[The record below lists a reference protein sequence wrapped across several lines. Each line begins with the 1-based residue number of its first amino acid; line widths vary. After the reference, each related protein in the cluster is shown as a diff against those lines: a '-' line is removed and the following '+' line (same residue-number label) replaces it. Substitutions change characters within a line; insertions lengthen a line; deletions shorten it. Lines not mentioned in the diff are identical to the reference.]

1 MSKLEITDLEIK
13 YRTDDGVNHAVN
25 GVSLQ
30 LEKNETLGLVGESG
44 SGKTTVAEAILGIL
58 PKNAK
63 ITNGSIVYDGTDLT
77 ELSEK
82 EFREFRWNHI
92 SMIPQSSM
100 NALDP
105 VYRVGDQI
113 VEIIRAHEDVSKRDA
128 RDRAATLFET
138 VGIATDRLEDYPHQ
152 LSGGMK
158 QRAMIALSLAL
169 DPEIVLADEPTT
181 ALDVIIQKR
190 ILDRIKEIQRE
201 RDMAMLLITHDVS
214 VVAETCDKI
223 AVFYAG
229 NLVEYADADSI
240 INDPSHP
247 YTLGLRNAFPSL
259 SAESDLISIP
269 GVPPDMSEYN
279 EQCQFAN
286 RCPFA
291 IEECYERDPAIERV
305 GDGHYAS
312 CHRSDEADKLR
323 KRAARPE
330 TWKQIGV
337 NNDD

>member
-13 YRTDDGVNHAVN
+13 YRTEEGVNHAVN
-25 GVSLQ
+25 GVSLE
-30 LEKNETLGLVGESG
+30 LEENETLGLVGESG

-58 PKNAK
+58 PSNAK

-82 EFREFRWNHI
+82 ELREYRWAHI

-105 VYRVGDQI
+105 VYRVGTQI
-113 VEIIRAHEDVSKRDA
+113 VEIIRAHENVSKREA
-128 RDRAATLFET
+128 RDRAADLFET
-138 VGIATDRLEDYPHQ
+138 VGIGSDRLDDYPHQ

-169 DPEIVLADEPTT
+169 DPKIVLADEPTT

-190 ILDRIKEIQRE
+190 ILGRIKEIQRS

-229 NLVEYADADSI
+229 NLVEFADAESV
-240 INDPSHP
+240 INHPTHP

-259 SAESDLISIP
+259 SKKTDLISIP
-269 GVPPDMSEYN
+269 GVPPEMSEYRD
-279 EQCQFAN
+279 QCQFAD

-291 IEECYERDPAIERV
+291 IEECYEQEPHLSPV
-305 GDGHYAS
+305 NHGHYTS
-312 CHRSDEADKLR
+312 CHRAYEADQLR
-323 KRAARPE
+323 GRAAQPD
-330 TWKQIGV
+330 TWKHMEGEQ
-337 NNDD
+337 